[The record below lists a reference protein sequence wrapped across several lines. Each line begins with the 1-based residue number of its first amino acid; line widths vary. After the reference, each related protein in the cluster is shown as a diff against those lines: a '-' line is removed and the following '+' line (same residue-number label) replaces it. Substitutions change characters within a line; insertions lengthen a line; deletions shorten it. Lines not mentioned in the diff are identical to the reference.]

1 MSQPLWT
8 LPVTTSSESSSI
20 PQSPATP
27 PRPASNE
34 SDDVSKPPATVI
46 PAYSF
51 PSVKARRKFVE
62 THTELIVET
71 IKSGNMELLVHRGTL
86 VQMASAFIYGI
97 QEDNASHYLQAP
109 DIDDPETLT
118 EAYFTLWAHTL
129 WGRNEIMPWSAFHR
143 NVYDAFEAPRF
154 LRELLTRGT
163 RLYWEWTT
171 GRGLRLTTDQR
182 ITMALLRSE
191 DLMLCAI
198 SAQNMVDD
206 LFFSVHNHELSLHD
220 LKSIKEF
227 LSFRENDFDQ
237 EFPTIRPWYDFAQ
250 IGYHDIPDWPASSNT
265 PSRLVTDL
273 PAEIMLMIL
282 EKVFKINGD
291 IHVVFDRSENE
302 HIALV
307 ERERRLQE
315 HPFGVH
321 GQRLPYGNYWKLPSV
336 RHFFAFGITSR
347 GNWLMMKEMF
357 YQKNKFIIHED

>member
-1 MSQPLWT
+1 
-8 LPVTTSSESSSI
+8 
-20 PQSPATP
+20 
-27 PRPASNE
+27 
-34 SDDVSKPPATVI
+34 
-46 PAYSF
+46 
-51 PSVKARRKFVE
+51 VE

-71 IKSGNMELLVHRGTL
+71 MKSGNMELLVHREPL

-206 LFFSVHNHELSLHD
+206 LFFSVHNHELSWHD
-220 LKSIKEF
+220 LKSIKEL

-237 EFPTIRPWYDFAQ
+237 EFPTIMQCPRRAWFTLPPGQENKVFRPWYDFGQ
-250 IGYHDIPDWPASSNT
+250 IGYHDIPDWPASSNM

-291 IHVVFDRSENE
+291 IHVVFDRFENE

-315 HPFGVH
+315 YPFGVH
-321 GQRLPYGNYWKLPSV
+321 GQRLPYGNYWKLPIM

-347 GNWLMMKEMF
+347 GNWLMMKEML

>member
-1 MSQPLWT
+1 
-8 LPVTTSSESSSI
+8 
-20 PQSPATP
+20 
-27 PRPASNE
+27 
-34 SDDVSKPPATVI
+34 
-46 PAYSF
+46 
-51 PSVKARRKFVE
+51 
-62 THTELIVET
+62 
-71 IKSGNMELLVHRGTL
+71 
-86 VQMASAFIYGI
+86 
-97 QEDNASHYLQAP
+97 
-109 DIDDPETLT
+109 
-118 EAYFTLWAHTL
+118 
-129 WGRNEIMPWSAFHR
+129 MPWSAFHR
-143 NVYDAFEAPRF
+143 NVYDALEAPCF

-191 DLMLCAI
+191 YLMLCAI

-220 LKSIKEF
+220 LKSITEF
-227 LSFRENDFDQ
+227 HTIKQCSRQAWFTLSPGQENK
-237 EFPTIRPWYDFAQ
+237 ILRPWYDFGQ
-250 IGYHDIPDWPASSNT
+250 IGYHDIPDWPASSNM

-291 IHVVFDRSENE
+291 IHVVFDRFENE

-315 HPFGVH
+315 YPFGVH
-321 GQRLPYGNYWKLPSV
+321 GQRLPYGNYWKLPIM

-347 GNWLMMKEMF
+347 GNWLMMKEML